1 MKKKTVIYT
10 AIIVLICILV
20 GGAYAWKEYNRK
32 SIDLSDTK
40 AAYSLS
46 AKELISEFSVA
57 DTASN
62 TKYLSK
68 VVAISG
74 DIRSID
80 SSNNGAFTIV
90 LSDTNSQTSIRCSM
104 DSLEIKNLMQLKTG
118 MNVSVKGIYTGFNAD
133 DMGLG
138 ADILFNKCILIKE

>member
-1 MKKKTVIYT
+1 
-10 AIIVLICILV
+10 LI
-20 GGAYAWKEYNRK
+20 N
-32 SIDLSDTK
+32 
-40 AAYSLS
+40 
-46 AKELISEFSVA
+46 EFSVA
-57 DTASN
+57 DKVSN

-90 LSDTNSQTSIRCSM
+90 LADSNSQTSIRCSM
-104 DSLEIKNLMQLKTG
+104 DSTEKITTTQYTAG
-118 MNVSVKGIYTGFNAD
+118 MHVVIKGIYTGFNAD
-133 DMGLG
+133 DLGLG